1 MCNPIC
7 SELLPERRKLTRT
20 IVNYCDSRYL
30 IKQQA
35 AAEETPKQQTILAVS
50 SLSFLR
56 LGAYTEVSLGEGG
69 GGLK

>member
-1 MCNPIC
+1 MQPNMFRIAS
-7 SELLPERRKLTRT
+7 SEAETYF
-20 IVNYCDSRYL
+20 VNYCDSRYL